1 LFPGEHHRKC
11 PQRAIDNERQSRHGS
26 GMARAEKRSTIVD
39 VAKLAQVSPK
49 SVSRVYNDEPH
60 ISPALRKKVLRAAK
74 ELNYHP
80 NVLAQGLVRR
90 QSYLIGL
97 IYEKPSPSYVVE
109 LQRGALERL
118 HGERYRL
125 IVLPVE
131 SVADHPLEVVS
142 LVRSAALDG
151 VILAPPASDHP
162 VIIEGLS
169 DAGIPFARI
178 APQSQLDVGLS
189 TAMDD
194 VGAAREIAELV
205 IGVGHR
211 SVAIIMGDP
220 AHAASAQRLIGYH
233 QAFDANGLPRLPAL
247 VENGDFS
254 FDSGY
259 EATKRLL
266 SRKLRPTAILAQNDD
281 MAVGAMSAAREL
293 GFDVPADLTVV
304 GFDDSEIARV
314 VWPRLTTVR
323 QPVVEMAK
331 TAADMLL
338 RDLAGEDPGSMVIHA
353 HKLMERLTVAPP
365 PT

>member
-1 LFPGEHHRKC
+1 
-11 PQRAIDNERQSRHGS
+11 
-26 GMARAEKRSTIVD
+26 MARGTKRSTIID

-49 SVSRVYNDEPH
+49 SVSRVFNNEPH
-60 ISPALRKKVLRAAK
+60 ITPALRKKVLSAAK

-90 QSYLIGL
+90 QSYLVGL

-125 IVLPVE
+125 VVLPVE
-131 SVADHPLEVVS
+131 SVTDHPQEVVS
-142 LVRSAALDG
+142 LVRSAGLDG

-162 VIIEGLS
+162 EILTGLL
-169 DAGIPFARI
+169 DARIPFARI
-178 APQSQLDVGLS
+178 APQSQLDVGQW

-194 VGAAREIAELV
+194 VAAAREIAEHV
-205 IGVGHR
+205 IGLGHR
-211 SVAIIMGDP
+211 VIAVIMGDP
-220 AHAASAQRLIGYH
+220 AHAASDQRLSGYH
-233 QAFDANGLPRLPAL
+233 QAFDAHGVARHPEL
-247 VENGDFS
+247 VETGDFS
-254 FDSGY
+254 FESGY
-259 EATKRLL
+259 EATRRLL

-293 GFDVPADLTVV
+293 GFNVPADLSIV
-304 GFDDSEIARV
+304 GFDDSEIARI

-331 TAADMLL
+331 TATDMLL
-338 RDLAGEDPGSMVIHA
+338 GELAGDPPRERIIHG
-353 HKLMERLTVAPP
+353 HQLVERLTAAPP
-365 PT
+365 PS